1 MRLRIIAWIAALLLA
16 SIASAEAQ
24 MMPGGA
30 WQGFYAG
37 ANVGAA
43 WLDAHGTLSPTGCF
57 ATVGG
62 CGPTAGGGG
71 ASRSF
76 SRSFNAS
83 GVIGGGQAG
92 FNWLVAPQWL
102 VGLEADIA
110 GTSAGN
116 STNNVYSLSGPLSG
130 SATVH
135 SSASQDFLGTV
146 RGRVG
151 FVATPTLLL
160 FGTGGFAY
168 GQQSGSASI
177 TFSRAGDTY
186 SKSFSNLRTGY
197 AAGGGAEWL
206 FAPQWSLKAEYLYVD
221 LGAGGNQTVNITNAA
236 ATGVNPNAGFHSSLS
251 SHENV
256 FRVGVNYHFWVPP
269 PPPPAPVAAPAPPP
283 PAPKVFIVFFDWDK
297 DVITPEGHQIIQQA
311 ADAYKSG
318 APVQLQVTGYTD
330 RSGSPA
336 YNQRLSERR
345 ANNVAKAMM
354 ALGVPQNQMVVSGRG
369 ENDNRVPTANGVR
382 EPQNRRVEIVS
393 P

>member
-1 MRLRIIAWIAALLLA
+1 MRFKTVAGAASVLLA
-16 SIASAEAQ
+16 SIATAGAQ
-24 MMPGGA
+24 MMPGGP
-30 WQGFYAG
+30 WQGFYSG
-37 ANVGAA
+37 VNVGAA

-83 GVIGGGQAG
+83 GVIGGAQAG

-102 VGLEADIA
+102 VGLETDFA

-116 STNNVYSLSGPLSG
+116 STNNVFSLSPPLQG

-135 SSASQDFLGTV
+135 SSASQDYLGTV

-151 FVATPTLLL
+151 FLAVPELLL

-168 GQQSGSASI
+168 GHQSGSASI

-186 SKSFSNLRTGY
+186 SGSSSNLRTGW

-221 LGAGGNQTVNITNAA
+221 LGAGGSQDLTVTNPNV
-236 ATGVNPNAGFHSSLS
+236 TGVNPGAGFHSSLS

-256 FRVGVNYHFWVPP
+256 FRIGVNFHFWVPP
-269 PPPPAPVAAPAPPP
+269 PPPAPVVVPPPPP
-283 PAPKVFIVFFDWDK
+283 PAPLR
-297 DVITPEGHQIIQQA
+297 IQP
-311 ADAYKSG
+311 
-318 APVQLQVTGYTD
+318 PVV
-330 RSGSPA
+330 
-336 YNQRLSERR
+336 
-345 ANNVAKAMM
+345 
-354 ALGVPQNQMVVSGRG
+354 RG
-369 ENDNRVPTANGVR
+369 
-382 EPQNRRVEIVS
+382 
-393 P
+393 

>member
-1 MRLRIIAWIAALLLA
+1 MRMRTVAEAAVLLLGT
-16 SIASAEAQ
+16 IASATAQ
-24 MMPGGA
+24 MIPGGP
-30 WQGFYAG
+30 WQGFYTG
-37 ANVGAA
+37 LNIGGA
-43 WLDAHGTLSPTGCF
+43 WLDANGTLSPTGCF

-62 CGPTAGGGG
+62 CGLTAGGG

-83 GVIGGGQAG
+83 GPLGGIQAG
-92 FNWLVAPQWL
+92 YNWQVSPQWVL
-102 VGLEADIA
+102 GLETDFD
-110 GTSAGN
+110 GSGVNN
-116 STNNVYSLSGPLSG
+116 STNEVFSLAPPLSG

-151 FVATPTLLL
+151 FVPIPDLLL

-186 SKSFSNLRTGY
+186 SGSSSNVRTGW
-197 AAGGGAEWL
+197 AAGGGGEWK

-221 LGAGGNQTVNITNAA
+221 LGAGGDQNVNVTNAA
-236 ATGVNPNAGFHSSLS
+236 VAGVNPSAGFHATLN

-256 FRVGVNYHFWVPP
+256 VRIGLNYHFWVPP
-269 PPPPAPVAAPAPPP
+269 PLPPAPVAVPAPPP

-297 DVITPEGHQIIQQA
+297 DVITPEGHAIIQQA

-330 RSGSPA
+330 RSGSPD

-345 ANNVAKAMM
+345 ANNVAKALA
-354 ALGVPQNQMVVSGRG
+354 ALGVPRDQMFVAGRG

-382 EPQNRRVEIVS
+382 EPQNRRVEITS
-393 P
+393 S